1 MVHYYS
7 NKKDPIHHYFKE
19 KYEIVSST
27 KEALKI
33 MKSHDTDNNENHTPP
48 ENRTTVF
55 KKIIKGFELIPEE
68 PHEIDMKSSLNAYL
82 PSNRYSFSKKKKVR
96 QEKLKM
102 LQEIQKKKKEEV
114 MDMSKL
120 MINFLENSKKNDTII
135 SEDLKK
141 QIDSILAKANQ
152 KKMNSTMNNSGSN
165 SFRFMG
171 NEPSEISSF
180 MNFSMFYLMF
190 FCNRNC

>member
-1 MVHYYS
+1 
-7 NKKDPIHHYFKE
+7 
-19 KYEIVSST
+19 
-27 KEALKI
+27 
-33 MKSHDTDNNENHTPP
+33 MKSHDTDNNENHHTPP

-55 KKIIKGFELIPEE
+55 KKLIKGFELIPEE
-68 PHEIDMKSSLNAYL
+68 PHEIDMKSSLNVYL

-141 QIDSILAKANQ
+141 QIDNILAKANQ
-152 KKMNSTMNNSGSN
+152 KKMNSTMNNSGNN

-171 NEPSEISSF
+171 NEPSEISI
-180 MNFSMFYLMF
+180 F
-190 FCNRNC
+190 FLILLCFDVFLNRNC